1 MQSRQPPSYPSLTA
15 EQQAVVQHRQG
26 HARVSAVAGSGKTT
40 TLVQRLLYLLQQ
52 GVAPKR
58 LLVVMYNRA
67 ARDDFQHKLE
77 HLVRAAIGPAS
88 TLPPLPDVRTF
99 HSLGHRLSATLVRW
113 GYLAPRKLLMEEWQY
128 DRMTRQA
135 LTQLAQSEGSRPDEW
150 LEDDALEA
158 FKAFCTRVKS
168 CLDDPA
174 EVYEQCATRQ
184 AQPHFVAGFKA
195 LEALLDDQQVM
206 FFDDLI
212 WRPMQAVQQHPELL
226 ARLQGYLDHII
237 VDEYQDIN
245 AVQQA
250 LLKTLAGQA
259 SLMVVGDVD
268 QCIYEW
274 RGARPDYMLTR
285 FTEDF
290 PGPHQD
296 YPLSTTFRFGHALAL
311 ASNACIRH
319 NRQRPDQLTLALPEQ
334 HTDLLVGQGCEW
346 LLQQAADW
354 QLRHPQ
360 GRQAILVRSWAQSL
374 PLQLSLLQ
382 QGCPFD
388 LGRQEHFVFNRPQ
401 IRGLLAYATLALADR
416 LTQPGQP
423 HTDQPQADSSLSASH
438 AEALNQVLSFPTLYL
453 TEPERQQL
461 ARAYQTGDADALLT
475 QWPAAKRRQCRQRLA
490 LLDQLPH
497 WQSLTPG
504 AFVSQVLAST
514 KALDRVVKAAPTR
527 DAGDEA
533 RRLLLGLQRHAE
545 ASQDV
550 SLRAWVAQL
559 HEAQAKGAA
568 GGHEGI
574 SILTV
579 HSAKGLEWDWLGVY
593 GLDEGDFP
601 YIQKGVRLEAQ
612 QIEAERRLFYVAMT
626 RARSQ
631 LVLARTDGA
640 PEPPPA
646 TASGSSRSGA
656 PSRFLAEACLDDA
669 QTMGAWW
676 AAQSRGESASTA
688 REQTITVKAPEVIER
703 YAQALTLTMP
713 TLSQAAASPDQV
725 TPLAPG
731 DRIRHHVFG
740 EGEVVACEGQGE
752 RRILD
757 VAFDSAGLRRLMEG
771 MVRLERLAPA

>member
-1 MQSRQPPSYPSLTA
+1 MQPWQPPSSLTV
-15 EQQAVVQHRQG
+15 EQQAVIQHAHG

-40 TLVQRLLYLLQQ
+40 TLVQRVLYLLQQ
-52 GVAPKR
+52 GVSPKR

-77 HLVRAAIGPAS
+77 RLVRATIGPAS

-99 HSLGHRLSATLVRW
+99 HSLGHRLSTTLVRW
-113 GYLAPRKLLMEEWQY
+113 GYLSSRKLLMEEWQH
-128 DRMTRQA
+128 DRLTRQA
-135 LTQLAQSEGSRPDEW
+135 LTQLAQSEGSRVDEW

-174 EVYEQCATRQ
+174 EVYEHLVLRE

-195 LEALLDDQQVM
+195 LETLLDEQQVM

-212 WRPMQAVQQHPELL
+212 WRPMQVVQQHPELL
-226 ARLQGYLDHII
+226 VRLQGYLDQII

-311 ASNACIRH
+311 AANACIRH
-319 NRQRPDQLTLALPEQ
+319 NRQRPDQLTLAQPEQ
-334 HTDLLVGQGCEW
+334 RTDLLVGQGCDW
-346 LLQQAADW
+346 LLQQAVDW
-354 QLRHPQ
+354 QGRFPQ

-382 QGCPFD
+382 QGRPFD

-401 IRGLLAYATLALADR
+401 IRGLLAYAALALMDRLALAN
-416 LTQPGQP
+416 P
-423 HTDQPQADSSLSASH
+423 SLSASY

-453 TEPERQQL
+453 TEADRQQL
-461 ARAYQTGDADALLT
+461 ARAYQAGDVDSLLA
-475 QWPAAKRRQCRQRLA
+475 QWPPAKRRQCRQRLT
-490 LLDQLPH
+490 LLDDLPR

-504 AFVSQVLAST
+504 DFVRQVLSST

-545 ASQDV
+545 VSQET
-550 SLRAWVAQL
+550 SLGAWLAQL

-601 YIQKGVRLEAQ
+601 YIQKGGRLDAH

-626 RARSQ
+626 RAKTQ
-631 LVLARTDGA
+631 LVLARTEA
-640 PEPPPA
+640 IQEPAQPSA
-646 TASGSSRSGA
+646 GSASRSA
-656 PSRFLAEACLDDA
+656 SPSRFLAEACIDDA
-669 QTMGAWW
+669 QTMGCWW
-676 AAQSRGESASTA
+676 ATQSMTEAESTDP
-688 REQTITVKAPEVIER
+688 EQSITVKDAFTVKAPEVIER
-703 YAQALTLTMP
+703 YAQALALSLPALT
-713 TLSQAAASPDQV
+713 QAAASPDQT

-757 VAFDSAGLRRLMEG
+757 VAFESAGLRRLMEG